1 MIFKGVTMQQKI
13 YFEDLPL
20 SKIHYKVAFGGIG
33 GQFCD
38 GYILGVVG
46 IALALATTPLGL
58 NTWWLGAI
66 GAASLLGLFLGSLL
80 TGLVA
85 DRIGRKPIFVWTMPL
100 FAFISLLQFFA
111 DSALELFILR
121 LILGFALGADY
132 AVGISLVSEI
142 TPKKFRGKLLSA
154 MMVGWVAGY
163 SLAYCVG
170 FFMQYFGNEAY
181 RWILLS
187 SAFPA
192 LLVAILRINVPSS
205 PLWLMQVGKVDKAKV
220 IVAKY
225 FGSNVLLHEHKTQ
238 EKGSYFELFNKK
250 YIRNTAVGAVF
261 YGAQVVP
268 YFAISTFIPVILAS
282 LNVEDPYL
290 GGIIYNLFLFVGVLL
305 GFYVINKISRR
316 SFVVGSFYI
325 LSILSAILAAWSNI
339 PQFMVITLI
348 SLFSCVL
355 AGAGVLEFAYTPELF
370 PTKLRGSGV
379 GFVVASSRISGAL
392 GTFFLPFITKEYS
405 TAVAL
410 WVVFATVLL
419 AGIFCHFFAP
429 ETTHKENV

>member
-1 MIFKGVTMQQKI
+1 M
-13 YFEDLPL
+13 
-20 SKIHYKVAFGGIG
+20 
-33 GQFCD
+33 
-38 GYILGVVG
+38 
-46 IALALATTPLGL
+46 
-58 NTWWLGAI
+58 
-66 GAASLLGLFLGSLL
+66 
-80 TGLVA
+80 
-85 DRIGRKPIFVWTMPL
+85 
-100 FAFISLLQFFA
+100 
-111 DSALELFILR
+111 
-121 LILGFALGADY
+121 
-132 AVGISLVSEI
+132 
-142 TPKKFRGKLLSA
+142 
-154 MMVGWVAGY
+154 
-163 SLAYCVG
+163 
-170 FFMQYFGNEAY
+170 
-181 RWILLS
+181 
-187 SAFPA
+187 
-192 LLVAILRINVPSS
+192 
-205 PLWLMQVGKVDKAKV
+205 
-220 IVAKY
+220 
-225 FGSNVLLHEHKTQ
+225 
-238 EKGSYFELFNKK
+238 
-250 YIRNTAVGAVF
+250 
-261 YGAQVVP
+261 
-268 YFAISTFIPVILAS
+268 ILAS